1 MVRERDTVVALITS
15 ALSPVRMAL
24 RASGEGVPQL
34 WQELLAEPWPADYG
48 AFEKCLLFASL
59 AIPCKVFCMP
69 KGRSYTRENVLEIHF
84 PANKEL
90 SGLLLERIFSMGV
103 RPAEPGEFTRR
114 AFLNGRIQL
123 NQAQS
128 VAALIAATDQKQRQE
143 AVQMMS
149 SGQGDLLKALKECIF
164 IFRRNLEAVI
174 DFPEEPDVEKN
185 DWRWLEDLGA
195 LEEQLERWQLQDSRQ
210 LDSGSALKILLLG
223 PANSGKSSLVRALVP
238 GSMPVVS
245 HVPGTTLDLV
255 PYSLEGDVERVQ
267 LYDSP
272 GLKEIENLWDKLSLG
287 RLHERLESFD
297 GYLLL
302 QSVDDTRAIDWPV
315 LPKGAKI
322 LRIASKADISL
333 DNNSGDN
340 INKNI
345 KTGNIKNININN
357 NINAE
362 NIKKN
367 INISKITQ
375 NQVNANNPIFSS
387 QPRGS
392 DSLKISALT
401 GEGIAEL
408 KDILAQWTKE
418 LAHCKT
424 SPFAALRQRLVTL
437 TRQRLVV
444 CRTLLL
450 SKFPN
455 EELAAYELDE
465 LLDEIDGLT
474 GQEGGSEALLDGIFR
489 DFCIGK

>member
-34 WQELLAEPWPADYG
+34 WWELVGEPWPALYG
-48 AFEKCLLFASL
+48 AFEKSLRFPSL
-59 AIPCKVFCMP
+59 AMPCKIFCMP

-84 PANKEL
+84 PANQEL
-90 SGLLLERIFSMGV
+90 SRLLLERIFSLGV

-149 SGQGDLLKALKECIF
+149 SGQGDLLKELKECIF

-174 DFPEEPDVEKN
+174 DFPEEPDVENN
-185 DWRWLEDLGA
+185 DWRWVADLA
-195 LEEQLERWQLQDSRQ
+195 AMEEQLERWQAQDSRQ

-238 GSMPVVS
+238 GSLPVVS

-255 PYSLEGDVERVQ
+255 PYSLEGDVERIQ

-302 QSVDDTRAIDWPV
+302 QSVDDARDIAWPV
-315 LPKGAKI
+315 LPKGAKV
-322 LRIASKADISL
+322 LRIESKADI
-333 DNNSGDN
+333 N

-345 KTGNIKNININN
+345 ININ
-357 NINAE
+357 
-362 NIKKN
+362 KN
-367 INISKITQ
+367 ITKPAQ
-375 NQVNANNPIFSS
+375 AKA
-387 QPRGS
+387 QPSGS
-392 DSLKISALT
+392 GSLKISALT
-401 GEGIAEL
+401 GDGIAEL
-408 KDILAQWTKE
+408 KNILAQWTRE
-418 LAHCKT
+418 LAHRKT

-437 TRQRLVV
+437 ARQRLVV

-450 SKFPN
+450 SKAPN